1 MEQSSTGTSHSSYSH
16 KQYLYYFAQNITIR
30 PFDHYKSRFFLQAL
44 WDQLLNPSFLKP
56 SKTFRVSSD
65 RTERERSTSELKG
78 MDSQL
83 RCSIDV

>member
-1 MEQSSTGTSHSSYSH
+1 MEQSSTTSRSSYSH

-44 WDQLLNPSFLKP
+44 WNQLLKPSFLKP

-65 RTERERSTSELKG
+65 RTERERSTSELKE

-83 RCSIDV
+83 RGSIDV